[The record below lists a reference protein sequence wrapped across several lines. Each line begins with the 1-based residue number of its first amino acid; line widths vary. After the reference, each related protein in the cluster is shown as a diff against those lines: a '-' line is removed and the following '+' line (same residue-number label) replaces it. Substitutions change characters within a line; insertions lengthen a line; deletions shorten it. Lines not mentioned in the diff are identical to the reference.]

1 MRFLDV
7 TLDALEDPAMQ
18 FTTQPQVSGTEG
30 GHTLSLQY
38 LAQRGITLLGRLRDI
53 EDGFFDIDGH
63 FFGKDELLYFH
74 GLAPLIRWLCLSI
87 WRLEI

>member
-53 EDGFFDIDGH
+53 EDGVLQLDDDLAANIAFA
-63 FFGKDELLYFH
+63 DERSAQFKT
-74 GLAPLIRWLCLSI
+74 AI
-87 WRLEI
+87 